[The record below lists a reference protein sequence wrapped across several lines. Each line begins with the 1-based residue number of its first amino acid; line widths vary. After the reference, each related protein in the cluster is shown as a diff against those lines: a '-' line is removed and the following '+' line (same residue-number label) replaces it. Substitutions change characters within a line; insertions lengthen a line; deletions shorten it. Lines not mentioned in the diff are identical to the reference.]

1 MTDFV
6 SSDMFNE
13 STNLS
18 GLASILYSNGDKE
31 DLDALEAS
39 IMGANV
45 VDEDIVEKFEK
56 SVKHYGDK
64 NSFNLFNAPSSP
76 KMQTTQMSLDLKGSN
91 SDNESLSSDD
101 DDNNFFENNQSSGG
115 GFGGN
120 VNTNALDN
128 SIIEERKKYENVN
141 NVMNEIRQDGFNQK
155 AITERVHYDLQKHL
169 EEDNKCRK
177 IDEISELRTIL
188 TDEGVDL
195 KSIPE
200 VNMGSSDDEI
210 NIVHRVL
217 RIKNDRSRYV
227 SLSDEL
233 FLMFGFTLEHIFD
246 GKTSYMGF
254 KPDYTGYTREVLQ
267 NRLHRIR
274 YDSSQIISEFVE
286 GYGMGRKSKI
296 AFELIPTLFT
306 YGRKSKTSNYNTNIN
321 DEVKEDF
328 T

>member
-1 MTDFV
+1 MTELV
-6 SSDMFNE
+6 SNDMFNE

-45 VDEDIVEKFEK
+45 VDEDIIEKFEK

-64 NSFNLFNAPSSP
+64 NSFNLFNAPPSPNVSTSVGNVGMGNINLQGSSSDSDD
-76 KMQTTQMSLDLKGSN
+76 SL
-91 SDNESLSSDD
+91 SDD
-101 DDNNFFENNQSSGG
+101 DDNEFFSTQQNPII
-115 GFGGN
+115 
-120 VNTNALDN
+120 DN
-128 SIIEERKKYENVN
+128 SINEERKKYENVN
-141 NVMNEIRQDGFNQK
+141 NVMNEIRQDGFDQK

-200 VNMGSSDDEI
+200 VNMGSTDDEI

-296 AFELIPTLFT
+296 AFELIPSLFT

-321 DEVKEDF
+321 DQVKEDF
-328 T
+328 N

>member
-1 MTDFV
+1 MTDYV
-6 SSDMFNE
+6 SNDMFNE
-13 STNLS
+13 TTNLS

-39 IMGANV
+39 IMGASV

-56 SVKHYGDK
+56 SVKQYGDK
-64 NSFNLFNAPSSP
+64 NSFNIFNNTSP
-76 KMQTTQMSLDLKGSN
+76 KTQAPTFSSSIGNLDLKGSE
-91 SDNESLSSDD
+91 SDSESLSSDD
-101 DDNNFFENNQSSGG
+101 GETNFFNNNQS
-115 GFGGN
+115 FGQSN
-120 VNTNALDN
+120 VQDE
-128 SIIEERKKYENVN
+128 SIVEERKKYENVN

-155 AITERVHYDLQKHL
+155 TITERVHYDLQKHL
-169 EEDNKCRK
+169 EEDNRCRK

-188 TDEGVDL
+188 TDEGIDL
-195 KSIPE
+195 KSVPD

-217 RIKNDRSRYV
+217 RIKNDRSRYT

-233 FLMFGFTLEHIFD
+233 YMCFGHALEHVFD

-306 YGRKSKTSNYNTNIN
+306 YNRKRKSANYNSNIN

-328 T
+328 N